1 MPFYRGPGG
10 SGSGA
15 VTTTPIPINQGGTN
29 GTTAAEARDNLGVSA
44 TGQDTNYAF
53 RANNLSDLN
62 SASTARTNL
71 GLGTIATQ
79 AASSVSITGGSIS
92 GITDLAVADGG
103 TGASTAAAARVNL
116 LPSYTSNAT
125 KVLAINSGGTD
136 VEWVA
141 NTAGS
146 VTSVDMTVPTGLAV
160 SGNPITS
167 TGTLAVTFASGYSI
181 PTTSKQTDWDTAYT
195 DRLKWDGGSTGL
207 NASTGRTSLG
217 LGTAAT
223 TDATDYAVA
232 AKGVTNGD
240 SHDHSG
246 GDGAQI
252 AYSSLS
258 GTPSLG
264 TISSQNANNV
274 SITGGSISGIT
285 DLAVADGG
293 TGASTAADARV
304 SLLPAYTGNGSKVLA
319 LNSGATDV
327 EWVTNGNGTV
337 TSVDMTVPTGLA
349 VANNPITTSGT
360 LAITFASGYS
370 IPTTSKQTD
379 WDTAYTDRLK
389 WDGGATG
396 LDASLGRTSLGLG
409 TAATTASTDYA
420 PAAKGVTNGD
430 SHDHNGGDGAQ
441 IAYSSL
447 SGTPSLGT
455 ISSQNANNVSIT
467 GGSITGITD
476 LAIADGGT
484 GASTAQDAINALA
497 GATTSGQYL
506 RGNGSN
512 VVMSAIQAGDV
523 PTLNQ
528 NTTGTASNVT
538 GTVAIANGGT
548 GATTESGART
558 NLGATTVGSNVFTL
572 TNPSAITFLRI
583 NADNTVTARSAS
595 DFKTDLTL
603 NNVENTALSTWAGS
617 SNITTVGTVSTGTIS
632 GGTYA

>member
-1 MPFYRGPGG
+1 MSFYRGPGG
-10 SGSGA
+10 SGSGS
-15 VTTTPIPINQGGTN
+15 VTSTPLPIGQGGTGASTAQDARTN
-29 GTTAAEARDNLGVSA
+29 LAVTKTGEDTT
-44 TGQDTNYAF
+44 YAF

-79 AASSVSITGGSIS
+79 DASNVSITGGSVA

-103 TGASTAAAARVNL
+103 TGASTAANARVNL
-116 LPSYTSNAT
+116 LPSYTSNAN
-125 KVLAINSGGTD
+125 KVLAINSGATD
-136 VEWVA
+136 VEWI
-141 NTAGS
+141 TAGAGT

-160 SGNPITS
+160 SGNPVTS
-167 TGTLAVTFASGYSI
+167 SGTLAVSFASGYSI

-195 DRLKWDGGSTGL
+195 DRLKWDGGATGL
-207 NASTGRTSLG
+207 DAATGRTSLG

-223 TDATDYAVA
+223 TASTDYAVA

-264 TISSQNANNV
+264 TISTQDANNV

-293 TGASTAADARV
+293 TGASTAANARIN
-304 SLLPAYTGNGSKVLA
+304 LLPSYTGNGSKVLA

-327 EWVTNGNGTV
+327 EWTSNGNGTV

-349 VANNPITTSGT
+349 VSGNPVTTSGT
-360 LAITFASGYS
+360 LAVTFASGYS
-370 IPTTSKQTD
+370 IPTTTSQTN

-396 LDASLGRTSLGLG
+396 LDASTGRTSLGLG

-447 SGTPSLGT
+447 SGTPTLGT
-455 ISSQNANNVSIT
+455 IASQAANNVAIT

-484 GASTAQDAINALA
+484 GAST
-497 GATTSGQYL
+497 
-506 RGNGSN
+506 
-512 VVMSAIQAGDV
+512 
-523 PTLNQ
+523 
-528 NTTGTASNVT
+528 
-538 GTVAIANGGT
+538 
-548 GATTESGART
+548 ESGART
-558 NLGATTVGSNVFTL
+558 NLGATTVGSNIFTL
-572 TNPSAITFLRI
+572 TNPAAVTFIRI
-583 NADNTVTARSAS
+583 NADNTVTARSAA
-595 DFKTDLTL
+595 DFKTDLSL

>member
-1 MPFYRGPGG
+1 MSFYRGPGG
-10 SGSGA
+10 SGSGS
-15 VTTTPIPINQGGTN
+15 VTSTPLPIGQGGTGASTAQDARTN
-29 GTTAAEARDNLGVSA
+29 LAVTKTGEDTT
-44 TGQDTNYAF
+44 YAF
-53 RANNLSDLN
+53 RANNLSDL
-62 SASTARTNL
+62 SSSSTARTNL

-79 AASSVSITGGSIS
+79 DASNVSITGGSVA

-103 TGASTAAAARVNL
+103 TGASTAANARVNL
-116 LPSYTSNAT
+116 LPSYTSNAN
-125 KVLAINSGGTD
+125 KVLAINSGATD
-136 VEWVA
+136 VEWI
-141 NTAGS
+141 TAGAGT

-160 SGNPITS
+160 SGNPVTS
-167 TGTLAVTFASGYSI
+167 SGTLAVSFASGYSI

-195 DRLKWDGGSTGL
+195 DRLKWDGGATGL
-207 NASTGRTSLG
+207 DAATGRTSLG

-223 TDATDYAVA
+223 TASTDYAVA

-264 TISSQNANNV
+264 TISSQSASNV

-293 TGASTAADARV
+293 TGASTAANARIN
-304 SLLPAYTGNGSKVLA
+304 LLPSYTGNGSKVLA

-327 EWVTNGNGTV
+327 EWTSNGNGTV

-349 VANNPITTSGT
+349 VSGNPVTTSGT
-360 LAITFASGYS
+360 LAVTFASGYS
-370 IPTTSKQTD
+370 IPTTTSQTN

-396 LDASLGRTSLGLG
+396 LDASTGRTSLGLG

-447 SGTPSLGT
+447 SGTPTLGT
-455 ISSQNANNVSIT
+455 IASQAANNVAIT

-484 GASTAQDAINALA
+484 GAST
-497 GATTSGQYL
+497 
-506 RGNGSN
+506 
-512 VVMSAIQAGDV
+512 
-523 PTLNQ
+523 
-528 NTTGTASNVT
+528 
-538 GTVAIANGGT
+538 
-548 GATTESGART
+548 ESGART
-558 NLGATTVGSNVFTL
+558 NLGATTVGSNIFTL
-572 TNPSAITFLRI
+572 TNPAAVTFIRI
-583 NADNTVTARSAS
+583 NADNTVTARSAA
-595 DFKTDLTL
+595 DFKTDLSL

>member
-1 MPFYRGPGG
+1 MSFYRGPGG
-10 SGSGA
+10 SGSGS
-15 VTTTPIPINQGGTN
+15 VTSTPLPIGQGGTGASTAQDARTN
-29 GTTAAEARDNLGVSA
+29 LAVTKTGEDTT
-44 TGQDTNYAF
+44 YAF
-53 RANNLSDLN
+53 RANNLSDL
-62 SASTARTNL
+62 SSSSTARTNL

-79 AASSVSITGGSIS
+79 DASNVSITGGSVA

-103 TGASTAAAARVNL
+103 TGASTAANARVNL
-116 LPSYTSNAT
+116 LPSYTSNAN
-125 KVLAINSGGTD
+125 KVLAINSGATD
-136 VEWVA
+136 VEWI
-141 NTAGS
+141 TAGAGT

-160 SGNPITS
+160 SGNPVTS
-167 TGTLAVTFASGYSI
+167 SGTLAVSFASGYSI

-195 DRLKWDGGSTGL
+195 DRLKWDGGATGL
-207 NASTGRTSLG
+207 DAATGRTSLG

-223 TDATDYAVA
+223 TASTDYAVA

-264 TISSQNANNV
+264 TISTQDANNV

-293 TGASTAADARV
+293 TGASTAANARIN
-304 SLLPAYTGNGSKVLA
+304 LLPSYTGNGSKVLA

-327 EWVTNGNGTV
+327 EWTSNGNGTV

-349 VANNPITTSGT
+349 VSGNPVTTSGT
-360 LAITFASGYS
+360 LAVTFASGYS
-370 IPTTSKQTD
+370 IPTTTSQTN

-396 LDASLGRTSLGLG
+396 LDASTGRTSLGLG

-447 SGTPSLGT
+447 SGTPTLGT
-455 ISSQNANNVSIT
+455 IASQAANNVAIT

-484 GASTAQDAINALA
+484 GAST
-497 GATTSGQYL
+497 
-506 RGNGSN
+506 
-512 VVMSAIQAGDV
+512 
-523 PTLNQ
+523 
-528 NTTGTASNVT
+528 
-538 GTVAIANGGT
+538 
-548 GATTESGART
+548 ESGART
-558 NLGATTVGSNVFTL
+558 NLGATTVGSNIFTL
-572 TNPSAITFLRI
+572 TNPAAVTFIRI
-583 NADNTVTARSAS
+583 NADNTVTARSAA
-595 DFKTDLTL
+595 DFKTDLSL

>member
-1 MPFYRGPGG
+1 MSFYRGPGG
-10 SGSGA
+10 SGSGS
-15 VTTTPIPINQGGTN
+15 VTSTPLPVGQGGTGAQTAQDARTN
-29 GTTAAEARDNLGVSA
+29 LAVTKTGEDTT
-44 TGQDTNYAF
+44 YAF

-79 AASSVSITGGSIS
+79 DASNVSITGGSVA

-103 TGASTAAAARVNL
+103 TGASTAANARVNL
-116 LPSYTSNAT
+116 LPSYTSNAN
-125 KVLAINSGGTD
+125 KVLAINSGATD
-136 VEWVA
+136 VEWI
-141 NTAGS
+141 TAGAGT
-146 VTSVDMTVPTGLAV
+146 VTSVDMSVPTGLAI
-160 SGNPITS
+160 SGNPVTTS
-167 TGTLAVTFASGYSI
+167 GTLAVSFASGYSI

-207 NASTGRTSLG
+207 NAATGRTSLG

-264 TISSQNANNV
+264 TISTQDASNV
-274 SITGGSISGIT
+274 SITGGSVSGIT

-293 TGASTAADARV
+293 TGASTAANARIN
-304 SLLPAYTGNGSKVLA
+304 LLPSYTGNGNKVLS

-327 EWVTNGNGTV
+327 EWTTNGAGTV

-349 VANNPITTSGT
+349 VSGNPVTSSGT
-360 LAITFASGYS
+360 LAVTFASGYS
-370 IPTTSKQTD
+370 IPTTTKQGE

-396 LDASLGRTSLGLG
+396 LDAATGRTSLGLG

-430 SHDHNGGDGAQ
+430 SHDHSGGDGAQ

-447 SGTPSLGT
+447 SGLPTLGT
-455 ISSQNANNVSIT
+455 IASQAANNVAIT

-484 GASTAQDAINALA
+484 GAST
-497 GATTSGQYL
+497 
-506 RGNGSN
+506 
-512 VVMSAIQAGDV
+512 
-523 PTLNQ
+523 
-528 NTTGTASNVT
+528 
-538 GTVAIANGGT
+538 
-548 GATTESGART
+548 ESGART
-558 NLGATTVGSNVFTL
+558 NLGATTVGSNIFTL
-572 TNPSAITFLRI
+572 TNPAAVTFIRI

-595 DFKTDLTL
+595 ELKTDLSL

-617 SNITTVGTVSTGTIS
+617 SNITTVGTVSNGTIS